1 MNKKRIISG
10 ILLLLFLCIFSG
22 VAGAVV
28 YRNFIEK
35 KSDVFKDFYNTENSV
50 SVSPSTLRRMID
62 NKDENFILVDLRSSD
77 EYNVDHIVGAINIP
91 IVGMQENTI
100 LSEFKK
106 IPQDKKI
113 IMYCYSAYC
122 MLSRQAGQLLA
133 NNGIYAQHLN
143 LGWAEWKYNWTFWNP
158 GDTLQTGIKYI
169 EKGSGVKTSTPTQ
182 CTSSGQFGC

>member
-62 NKDENFILVDLRSSD
+62 NKL
-77 EYNVDHIVGAINIP
+77 H
-91 IVGMQENTI
+91 
-100 LSEFKK
+100 
-106 IPQDKKI
+106 
-113 IMYCYSAYC
+113 
-122 MLSRQAGQLLA
+122 LLPSC
-133 NNGIYAQHLN
+133 L
-143 LGWAEWKYNWTFWNP
+143 
-158 GDTLQTGIKYI
+158 
-169 EKGSGVKTSTPTQ
+169 
-182 CTSSGQFGC
+182 